1 MKKVYWLFSAFLMLS
16 VLVSTPAMAQ
26 KQLEPLTI
34 SAGSGGMVGSVCVAI
49 RNGYFAEEGLDIQIK
64 SYRNGFVAAQEY
76 LKGATDFGTSN
87 RVGAILSNID
97 FEKHALVGV
106 LAYSDS
112 QTKIVAKK
120 SAGILDSSDLRGK
133 RIGIVHGTSS
143 HYYLYKYLQHC
154 GIPMSDVEVV
164 FLKKKQLPTAI
175 VSGKIDAFCQHG
187 KPVADALK
195 KLGSDALVLRNSNIN
210 RKIVQLIA
218 PRDFIAK
225 NPEKMQGMLRA
236 IKKADAWTVDHKKEA
251 AKIIAEMKNRSYDLV
266 LNFVENEA
274 EFNLSLEQSLLLSFE
289 GVDRWAIENELV
301 PYKEP
306 RNFLD
311 YIDYHPLEQVSPESV
326 SIIR

>member
-1 MKKVYWLFSAFLMLS
+1 VKKVYWLFSAFLMFL
-16 VLVSTPAMAQ
+16 VLVLTPAMAQ
-26 KQLEPLTI
+26 KQLETRTI

-49 RNGYFAEEGLDIQIK
+49 RNGYFAEEGLDIQVK
-64 SYRNGFVAAQEY
+64 SYRNGFIAAQEY
-76 LKGATDFGTSN
+76 LKGATDFGTTN
-87 RVGAILSNID
+87 RVGAVLSNID

-120 SAGILDSSDLRGK
+120 SAGILDSGDLRGK
-133 RIGIVHGTSS
+133 RIGVVHGTSA
-143 HYYLYKYLQHC
+143 HYYLNKYLQHC
-154 GIPMSDVEVV
+154 GISMSDVEVV
-164 FLKKKQLPTAI
+164 FMKKKKLPAAI
-175 VSGKIDAFCQHG
+175 ASGEIDAFCQHG

-195 KLGSDALVLRNSNIN
+195 KLGSDALVLRNDNID
-210 RKIVQLIA
+210 RKIVPLIA
-218 PRDFIAK
+218 PRAFVAEH
-225 NPEKMQGMLRA
+225 PEKMQGMLRA
-236 IKKADAWTVDHKKEA
+236 IKKADAWIVNHKKEA
-251 AKIIAEMKNRSYDLV
+251 AKIIAEMKNRSYDLM

-274 EFNLSLEQSLLLSFE
+274 EFNLSLEQSLLLNFE

-311 YIDYHPLEQVSPESV
+311 YIDYHPLEQVAPESV